1 VTRHTHT
8 IDFTEEHRAMRDL
21 IDRAEL
27 LNLMRKVRANAASEG
42 CSAAFILAYTS
53 AIRDVE
59 IAPSVNTGRTV
70 RAFDAEEY
78 AINMKAVAEGLMRE
92 IPYGVS
98 DAADDA
104 YASAEA
110 MLEETNQFLAK
121 MGVNEDA

>member
-1 VTRHTHT
+1 
-8 IDFTEEHRAMRDL
+8 MRDL

-27 LNLMRKVRANAASEG
+27 LNLMRKVRANAADEG

-59 IAPSVNTGRTV
+59 IAPRVNASKPAPASDV
-70 RAFDAEEY
+70 EEY
-78 AINMKAVAEGLMRE
+78 ALNMKAVAEGLLRE

-121 MGVNEDA
+121 MGVKEDA